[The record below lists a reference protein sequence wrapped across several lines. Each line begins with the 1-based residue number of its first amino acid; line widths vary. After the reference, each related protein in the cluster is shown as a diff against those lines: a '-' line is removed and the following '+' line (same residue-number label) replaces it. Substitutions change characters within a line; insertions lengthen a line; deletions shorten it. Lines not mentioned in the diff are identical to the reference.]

1 MEQAI
6 GSAKE
11 QVVGEETDPR
21 PDAEAL
27 VVEAEE
33 AEEAEEAGPVEHGSG
48 ERLRAALGCSRSTLQ
63 RGSTFTR

>member
-11 QVVGEETDPR
+11 QVVGEETDPC

-33 AEEAEEAGPVEHGSG
+33 AEEAGPVAHGSG